1 MYFPDEVI
9 EGVYSGLIEHNPDAS
24 TYFQPK
30 LVLNDSNRGRKIL
43 EFALENLEECNYFR
57 CAVACIHQTLKEYVQ
72 RGGSGEVL
80 VSKYLN
86 FSDPEAIR
94 TLASFQNI
102 TIRFINDINFY
113 GKTYLFE
120 YDQYSKVMIGS
131 SNLTQE
137 GPGKNIEINLTVAL
151 NKTSSLYQKID
162 PNFGYWVSKSELVN
176 DDNLWMYAQ
185 SWGIHSDRVKK
196 GGTQDKP
203 MISNSMQEAA
213 LKRLWLLRSRG
224 QS

>member
-1 MYFPDEVI
+1 MHSPDEVI
-9 EGVYSGLIEHNPDAS
+9 EGVYSELIEHNPDAS

-43 EFALENLEECNYFR
+43 EFVLENLEECTYFR
-57 CAVACIHQTLKEYVQ
+57 STVACIHQTLKEYVQ

-120 YDQYSKVMIGS
+120 YDQ
-131 SNLTQE
+131 
-137 GPGKNIEINLTVAL
+137 
-151 NKTSSLYQKID
+151 
-162 PNFGYWVSKSELVN
+162 
-176 DDNLWMYAQ
+176 
-185 SWGIHSDRVKK
+185 
-196 GGTQDKP
+196 
-203 MISNSMQEAA
+203 
-213 LKRLWLLRSRG
+213 
-224 QS
+224 